1 MTGRNSG
8 FKLLQEAVA
17 WQLGRTREMCLFPRG
32 SRDEAGEGLVLR
44 DGVYAMLRLSV
55 PGLKDSEYSRK

>member
-1 MTGRNSG
+1 MTGRRSG

-17 WQLGRTREMCLFPRG
+17 WQLGRAREMCLFPRG
-32 SRDEAGEGLVLR
+32 SRDEAGEGLALR
-44 DGVYAMLRLSV
+44 DGVYAMLRLSG